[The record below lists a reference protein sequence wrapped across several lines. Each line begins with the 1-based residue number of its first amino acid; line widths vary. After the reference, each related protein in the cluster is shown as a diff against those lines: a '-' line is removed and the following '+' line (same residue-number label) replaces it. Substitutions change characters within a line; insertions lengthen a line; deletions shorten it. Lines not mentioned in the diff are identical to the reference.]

1 MLNMKRSR
9 SVILLMMLTAAL
21 VGCKGESPT
30 APPSGNGGGSNGSG
44 GVTPPVGANV
54 ALTASSTAVQVN
66 SLVTLTATVTVNG
79 QPVANGT
86 AVEFKTD
93 NGTFTDVNDVHTIRT
108 TTNGVATVVLTNAA
122 AGVSTV
128 TATVNNVTK
137 SIQIN
142 FSEVPVT
149 PPPPSTAPTITSVTP
164 NTGPPSGG
172 TVITITGTN
181 FRTPVRVLVNA
192 GPAGTK
198 EAFVNQATVTPTQ
211 ITAVMPAINL
221 VSTQTQAA
229 DITVIVDAG
238 NPTEARVTKT
248 AAFTYVTTNLTPVIR
263 AISPTSGP
271 IDGGTRVTIIGDAF
285 EQPVQVFFGNA
296 QAQVISVDFN
306 QIIVIAPT
314 ARDTSAN
321 GSGTVTGAVDVK
333 VLNVNS
339 GKSVTSPTPFR
350 YTPKMVITT
359 INPTTGTAL
368 GGTDITI
375 DGTGFNEPLTVDIG
389 GVRATVL
396 SVHGTQILARTGRAP
411 SPCAGGGGGSVTVT
425 NTDNGDTAVS
435 VAPQTF
441 TYIPVSPVITSI
453 TSGITPPNF
462 PQPGNTLTIGV
473 LNPGI
478 GLAGTGNASFTIGGT
493 GSVTT
498 PQLIT
503 IGTGTQSFGVV
514 IPNLPASAFPTIQ
527 CTSGGVNGTQLGN
540 ATFPV
545 IFTNTTTSCISA
557 PFLITVAPPSPN
569 PCVLPPPPTATVTA
583 PTSGCADAGSVPAAA
598 GTGSTS
604 ITIANTGGQPLTLSA
619 PSIGGTNAAEF
630 TIAPTTARTVAAGTS
645 ATYNITFD
653 PAAAGARSAN
663 VTFTTNDPINPTV
676 TVCLTG
682 TGTP

>member
-21 VGCKGESPT
+21 IGCKGESPT

-54 ALTASSTAVQVN
+54 VLTASSTAVQIN
-66 SLVTLTATVTVNG
+66 SLVTLTATVTSNG

-86 AVEFKTD
+86 AVEFVTD
-93 NGTFTDVNDVHTIRT
+93 SGTFTDVNDVRTIRT
-108 TTNGVATVVLTNAA
+108 TTNGVATVVLTNAT
-122 AGVSTV
+122 AGLSTV

-137 SIQIN
+137 SIQIT
-142 FSEVPVT
+142 FSEVPIT

-164 NTGPPSGG
+164 TTGPPAGG
-172 TVITITGTN
+172 TVLTITGTN

-198 EAFVNQATVTPTQ
+198 EAFVNQSSVTPTQ
-211 ITAVMPAINL
+211 ITAVTPPINL

-285 EQPVQVFFGNA
+285 EQPVQVFFGSA

-314 ARDTSAN
+314 ARDTSPT
-321 GSGTVTGAVDVK
+321 GSGTVTGPVEVK
-333 VLNVNS
+333 VTNVNS

-359 INPTTGTAL
+359 VNPTSGSAL
-368 GGTDITI
+368 GGTDVII

-389 GVRATVL
+389 GIRAQVL
-396 SVHGTQILARTGRAP
+396 SVHGTQILVRTGRAP
-411 SPCAGGGGGSVTVT
+411 SPCAGAAGGAITVT
-425 NTDNGDTAVS
+425 NTDNGDVATSAV
-435 VAPQTF
+435 PQTF

-453 TSGITPPNF
+453 TSGITPP
-462 PQPGNTLTIGV
+462 QPGSTLTVGV
-473 LNPGI
+473 LNPGV
-478 GLAGTGNASFTIGGT
+478 GLSGTGNASFTVNGT
-493 GSVTT
+493 PSVTT

-503 IGTGTQSFGVV
+503 VGTGTQAFGVV

-527 CTSGGVNGTQLGN
+527 CTVGSINGTQLGN

-545 IFTNTTTSCISA
+545 IFTNTTTNCASA
-557 PFLITVAPPSPN
+557 PFLITVAPLAPN
-569 PCVLPPPPTATVTA
+569 PCVLPPPPAATVTL
-583 PTSGCADAGSVPAAA
+583 PTSGCADAGSIPAAS
-598 GTGSTS
+598 GTGNAT
-604 ITIANTGGQPLTLSA
+604 ITITNSGGQPLTISA
-619 PSIGGTNAAEF
+619 NPVISGPNAGDF
-630 TIAPTTARTVAAGTS
+630 IIAPTTARSVSPGGAANYT
-645 ATYNITFD
+645 ITFD
-653 PAAAGARSAN
+653 PSAVGARNAT
-663 VTFTTNDPINPTV
+663 VTFTTNDPNNPSIA
-676 TVCLTG
+676 VCLTG
-682 TGTP
+682 TGT